1 MPNEPVLNDR
11 ISSILVML
19 ATAATI
25 TFNALAAVGY
35 VNGIT
40 PAEVS
45 DRFPTIIT
53 PAGYAFSIWSLIY
66 LGLIAFSIYQA
77 LSANLRRLRRH
88 RILYIASCILNCAWI
103 YFWHHGYIGVC
114 AMIIAALAVVLILLV
129 SKFQE
134 VESTMEA
141 VICKPTFGI
150 YAGWVTVASI
160 VNVFVYLR
168 SVDNDAASSA
178 GFGVIAVVI
187 ATAAAIAVTWRF
199 NNYLFSVAV
208 AWALTAIAVNKS
220 GQTGLVIACAGGV
233 IMCLLLAISFVLS
246 FPSTARPAGE
256 NE

>member
-25 TFNALAAVGY
+25 TLNALAATGH

-40 PAEVS
+40 PAEIS
-45 DRFPTIIT
+45 DRLPTIIT

-66 LGLIAFSIYQA
+66 VGLIAFSVYQA
-77 LSANLRRLRRH
+77 LPANLSRFRVQ
-88 RILYIASCILNCAWI
+88 RILYIVSCVLNCAWI
-103 YFWHHGYIGVC
+103 YFWHHGYIGLC
-114 AMIIAALAVVLILLV
+114 TLIIVALAAVLILLV
-129 SKFQE
+129 SRFQA
-134 VESTMEA
+134 VESIAEA
-141 VICKPTFGI
+141 VICRPTFGI

-160 VNVFVYLR
+160 VNLFVYLR
-168 SVDNDAASSA
+168 SIDNEAASSA
-178 GFGVIAVVI
+178 GFGVIAVAI

-199 NNYLFSVAV
+199 NNYLYPVAV

-246 FPSTARPAGE
+246 FPSTARPAAE